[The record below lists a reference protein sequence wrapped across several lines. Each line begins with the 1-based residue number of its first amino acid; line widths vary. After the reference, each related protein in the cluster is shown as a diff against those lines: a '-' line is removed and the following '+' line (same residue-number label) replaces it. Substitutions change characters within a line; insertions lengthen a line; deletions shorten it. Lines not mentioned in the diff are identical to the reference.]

1 MVNAAGQFPILAKRY
16 LEKNSP
22 SKEDQFSMKKAPVL
36 EVRSTEMEMLDV
48 VFIEN
53 YNVQDPKDSLNLA
66 VKKSTDANE
75 DENVHETR
83 LQESWKRFQA
93 ALALPE
99 MQHEILFVLFPI
111 IAVATD
117 EPIFT
122 TYSLFEICSWAGSK
136 TVIDAIVINFKKM
149 GQALRLG
156 LLFMYTWMVIGILFL
171 RDAHVEDMCSNM
183 FQCFLSYVDIAVR
196 DSGVQPLLKPTGDV
210 LKYPHNLF
218 DALKER
224 ADDGSESTGI
234 FLFRLA
240 WDVGFQIFFVYIL
253 LSIVTGII
261 IDAFSLLKFERDAEI
276 TDLASICFV
285 CNIRRFRV
293 DQKGI
298 GFDKHI
304 KTEHNPMFYLYFLI
318 HLQNTP
324 NHLLTGQELYVKN
337 KVNLGNKAKKDIGWL
352 PREAT
357 FSLRKDEEEALQEEE
372 TEDIRQIMDKVLHI
386 DDKVDQLALHVSTS
400 LETISRQIHALS
412 QQQHSQRQHGL
423 SRSGSRQEIQ

>member
-1 MVNAAGQFPILAKRY
+1 M
-16 LEKNSP
+16 
-22 SKEDQFSMKKAPVL
+22 
-36 EVRSTEMEMLDV
+36 
-48 VFIEN
+48 
-53 YNVQDPKDSLNLA
+53 
-66 VKKSTDANE
+66 
-75 DENVHETR
+75 
-83 LQESWKRFQA
+83 
-93 ALALPE
+93 
-99 MQHEILFVLFPI
+99 
-111 IAVATD
+111 
-117 EPIFT
+117 
-122 TYSLFEICSWAGSK
+122 
-136 TVIDAIVINFKKM
+136 
-149 GQALRLG
+149 
-156 LLFMYTWMVIGILFL
+156 
-171 RDAHVEDMCSNM
+171 
-183 FQCFLSYVDIAVR
+183 
-196 DSGVQPLLKPTGDV
+196 

-218 DALKER
+218 DAFKER

-324 NHLLTGQELYVKN
+324 DILLTGQERYVAN
-337 KVNLGNKAKKDIGWL
+337 KVTFGNKAKKDIGWL
-352 PREAT
+352 PREET
-357 FSLRKDEEEALQEEE
+357 FSMRKDEEEVLQEEE
-372 TEDIRQIMDKVLHI
+372 TEDIRQIMDKVLQI

-400 LETISRQIHALS
+400 LETISRQILALS
-412 QQQHSQRQHGL
+412 QQQHPQQPAL
-423 SRSGSRQEIQ
+423 SRSVRDREGGRAQRCAAVSTNTPCDVTGHRERVQITQDEGRGTLMKTRALLIDSDIHHCQGYRNCTHQSQPLP